1 MTGNLKGDF
10 LKAFKNEDGL
20 CSLAYFCGENANTAV
35 TIMEM
40 GLSFLHEREPIW
52 RTNGFQIA
60 SYSYFHVDR
69 AIDHFKES
77 PDKRGLFVVSSLEML
92 FGEKTVL
99 FDKDARELF
108 YKLLDVVHENGGQV
122 LLGAACPP
130 EELAGMD
137 EAVRERILGG
147 LVCHVDDGEELGGPI
162 DELTALGLLP
172 AREKGR
178 YAALYEER
186 FLDLFPGAPTET
198 LSEEQLEAL
207 GELNKLARSAPMRR
221 SVSIVDSEYRKL
233 NELFPADKWDADM
246 LAFEICYPFWNR
258 FNSGPEG
265 YEIGFAKSGQLGQ
278 YLRYLKERDRCE

>member
-1 MTGNLKGDF
+1 MTENLKEAF

-20 CSLAYFCGENANTAV
+20 CSPVYFYGKNASTVV
-35 TIMEM
+35 TTMEL
-40 GLSFLHEREPIW
+40 GLHLLHEREPIW

-69 AIDHFKES
+69 AIDCFKDF
-77 PDKRGLFVVSSLEML
+77 PHAHGLFVVSSLDLL
-92 FGEKTVL
+92 FEEKTVL

-108 YKLLDVVHENGGQV
+108 HKIHDIVHENGGQV
-122 LLGAACPP
+122 LLGASRPP
-130 EELAGMD
+130 EELVGMD
-137 EAVRERILGG
+137 ESVRERILGG
-147 LVCHVDDGEELGGPI
+147 LVCRVDDDEEFGGPI
-162 DELTALGLLP
+162 DELTALGLLR

-186 FLDLFPGAPTET
+186 FLDLFPSAPTET

-207 GELNKLARSAPMRR
+207 GELNKLARSTPMRR

-258 FNSGPEG
+258 FNSSPEG

-278 YLRYLKERDRCE
+278 NLRTLKERD